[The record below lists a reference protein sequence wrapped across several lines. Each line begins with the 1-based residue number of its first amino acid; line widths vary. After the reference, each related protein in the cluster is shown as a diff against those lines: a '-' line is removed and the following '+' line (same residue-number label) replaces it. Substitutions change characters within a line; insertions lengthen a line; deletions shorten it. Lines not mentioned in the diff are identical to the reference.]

1 MCRGREANEPHACR
15 FTPLW
20 YRDTAT
26 LRHRGNSENR
36 IRAAQSHVAAVAGRE
51 NGRPSP
57 PRRLG
62 HTAIRVVWSIGCFP
76 GEWRNGRRAGFRC
89 QCPSGRGGSSPP
101 SPTPSPTES
110 VGERRGRDAGGAGR
124 PDDRSRQVDD
134 DEFTIGV
141 GDVTSRRFSHACTPR
156 SDPKPNANIDR
167 RRRGRRSVNHHC
179 GTGLYGFSQFSE
191 LSVCPMY
198 CGQ

>member
-1 MCRGREANEPHACR
+1 M
-15 FTPLW
+15 
-20 YRDTAT
+20 
-26 LRHRGNSENR
+26 
-36 IRAAQSHVAAVAGRE
+36 
-51 NGRPSP
+51 
-57 PRRLG
+57 
-62 HTAIRVVWSIGCFP
+62 
-76 GEWRNGRRAGFRC
+76 
-89 QCPSGRGGSSPP
+89 
-101 SPTPSPTES
+101 
-110 VGERRGRDAGGAGR
+110 GADGR

-141 GDVTSRRFSHACTPR
+141 GDVTSRHFSHACTPR

-167 RRRGRRSVNHHC
+167 PRRGRRSVNHHC